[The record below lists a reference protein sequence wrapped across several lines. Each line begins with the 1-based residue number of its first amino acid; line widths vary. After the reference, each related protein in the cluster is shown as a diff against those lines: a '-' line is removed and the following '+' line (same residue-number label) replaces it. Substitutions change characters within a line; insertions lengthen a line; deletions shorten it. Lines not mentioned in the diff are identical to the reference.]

1 MRRLVFLPLLA
12 LLVLGC
18 STRTRR
24 DPESR
29 LRTVLEV
36 DNRSTL
42 DMTIYVIEFS
52 GIRTRLGN
60 VVAHTVDHLTIPARM
75 MSVGIVPL
83 QFQADPI
90 GGNAQPVTQS
100 INVQPG
106 DTVIMVLPIRGSAL
120 R

>member
-1 MRRLVFLPLLA
+1 
-12 LLVLGC
+12 
-18 STRTRR
+18 
-24 DPESR
+24 
-29 LRTVLEV
+29 VLEV

>member
-1 MRRLVFLPLLA
+1 MRRLLVLPLLA
-12 LLVLGC
+12 LVVFAC

-24 DPESR
+24 DADSR

-42 DMTIYVIEFS
+42 DVTIYVIEFS
-52 GIRTRLGN
+52 GVRTRLGN
-60 VVAHTVDHLTIPARM
+60 VVAHTIEHLTIPARM
-75 MSVGIVPL
+75 MSIGIVPL
-83 QFQADPI
+83 QFQADPV

-106 DTVIMVLPIRGSAL
+106 DTVTMIVPIREAAL